1 MEFHPNSN
9 YVVTGSTDRTCR
21 LWDVSN
27 GDCVRVFQGH
37 SEAVHCVAFSSDGNY
52 LASGGMGAVKA
63 SRGSVS
69 QATTMTSSSGT
80 LRPAGA

>member
-1 MEFHPNSN
+1 MSMCDRCRACVPRDGLQCVEFHPNSN

-27 GDCVRVFQGH
+27 GDCVRVCQGH

-52 LASGGMGAVKA
+52 LASGGTWQLLMG
-63 SRGSVS
+63 R
-69 QATTMTSSSGT
+69 
-80 LRPAGA
+80 L